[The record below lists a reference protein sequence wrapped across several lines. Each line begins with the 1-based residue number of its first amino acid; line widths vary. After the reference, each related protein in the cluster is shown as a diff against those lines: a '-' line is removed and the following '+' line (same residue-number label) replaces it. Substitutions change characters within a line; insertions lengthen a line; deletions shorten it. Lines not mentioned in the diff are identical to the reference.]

1 MSHPLFA
8 DRVAVLATMHR
19 KEKVIAPVLERELGV
34 KIIVPPF
41 DTDRFGTFTRDQERT
56 GTQLEAARLKA
67 EMVLELTG
75 ATIAIASEGMFA
87 PHPGFPAIPCN
98 RELVLLLDKVNG
110 LEIVG
115 EEFSLE
121 TNYSHKQVS
130 SYQEAIEFAE
140 KIGFPEHGLVVMV
153 NQDAKKPD
161 QIFKGIT
168 SDRELLEAITAALAQ
183 SKTGTVHLETDMRA
197 MYNPTRMKVIEKAT
211 LQLVELIH
219 SACPQCSMPG
229 FSLVQRMPGLPCE
242 LCGLPTALTHLAIH
256 QCQKCGFSQ
265 QIPFPDGI
273 EVADPAQ
280 CGYCNP

>member
-1 MSHPLFA
+1 MPHPLFA

-41 DTDRFGTFTRDQERT
+41 DTDRFGTFTRDKDRT

-98 RELVLLLDKVNG
+98 RELLLLLDKAND

-130 SYQEAIEFAE
+130 SYDEAQEFAE
-140 KIGFPEHGLVVMV
+140 KVGFPEHGLVVMV
-153 NQDAKKPD
+153 SQDSKEPG

-168 SDRELLEAITAALAQ
+168 SDRQLAEAITAALAQ

-197 MYNPTRMKVIEKAT
+197 MYNPTRMTVIEKAT
-211 LQLVELIH
+211 LQLVQLIN

-229 FSLVQRMPGLPCE
+229 FSLVQRLPGLPCE
-242 LCGLPTALTHLAIH
+242 LCGLPTALAHLAIH
-256 QCQKCGFSQ
+256 QCPKCQFNQ

-273 EVADPAQ
+273 ETADPAQ
-280 CGYCNP
+280 CSYCNP